1 MDGIISGINEF
12 INRMLLIWLIKPS
25 ADTCVGT
32 IMMTIIKVNAAFLN
46 LKSYAWI
53 AYAVSAEKYTESTAE
68 PEATKRLFNIPC
80 NTGSCLSLSRFVR
93 LTRKDLPGINEK
105 PFCISG
111 CDLVVLISST

>member
-68 PEATKRLFNIPC
+68 PEATRRLLHIPFK
-80 NTGSCLSLSRFVR
+80 TGSCLSFNRFVR
-93 LTRKDLPGINEK
+93 LTKNDFPGIKEN
-105 PFCISG
+105 PFCIAG
-111 CDLVVLISST
+111 WDLVVLISST